1 MLKSVTSSQIF
12 SLFNLYIFTTLIAF
26 LAGALISGSN
36 YSTPVATLIGS
47 ILALLMMY
55 PSYRVGMSR
64 PDQFLSDYGREIV
77 GSTLHTIFI
86 ILIVIANFAL
96 AAVNLRNLSDFL
108 LMEYLVGTPSWSV
121 ILLFCICV
129 AYAVRSGLPTIF
141 RVAQGIFII
150 TAIVFFVIPFLS
162 AAEIEQDMLIALI
175 THLNFK
181 HLGVGTY
188 ITTTVFGEL
197 AFIYLVFPYLHAP
210 GKLYKT
216 FFTTTISSL
225 FLIFTHLI
233 PILLAFGPDLAANL
247 TYPDM
252 ELIRFIRN
260 GSFFETLD
268 PILIILWLTS
278 LFVKIAFTIFI
289 IVSCLSQL
297 TKTKDHKPF
306 TLSVTA
312 FAAVLSL
319 TIARSQPEL
328 NEYILV
334 GGLPILLITEFII
347 PWIYWI
353 VGAFRSPRRANN
365 NQPNKT

>member
-26 LAGALISGSN
+26 LIGTLISGSN
-36 YSTPVATLIGS
+36 FSSPLATLIGAF
-47 ILALLMMY
+47 LALLLMY
-55 PSYRVGMSR
+55 PSVRVGMSR

-86 ILIVIANFAL
+86 LLIVISNFLL

-108 LMEYLVGTPSWSV
+108 LMEYLVGTPSWAV
-121 ILLFCICV
+121 ILIFCICV

-150 TAIVFFVIPFLS
+150 TAIVFFIIPFLS
-162 AAEIEQDMLIALI
+162 AAEIENNMLIALV
-175 THLNFK
+175 THLNFR
-181 HLGVGTY
+181 HLGTGIY
-188 ITTTVFGEL
+188 ITTAVFGEL
-197 AFIYLVFPYLHAP
+197 AFMYLVFPYLHAP
-210 GKLYKT
+210 EKLFKT
-216 FFTTTISSL
+216 FFATTVSAL
-225 FLIFTHLI
+225 LLIFTHLI
-233 PILLAFGPDLAANL
+233 PILLAFGPELAGNL

-260 GSFFETLD
+260 GSFFQTLD

-297 TKTKDHKPF
+297 TKTKDHKAF
-306 TLSVTA
+306 TLSATA
-312 FAAVLSL
+312 FAAVLSMSL
-319 TIARSQPEL
+319 AHSQPEL
-328 NEYILV
+328 NEYIMV
-334 GGLPILLITEFII
+334 IAFPFLLFTELFI

-353 VGAFRSPRRANN
+353 VGAIRFPKTS
-365 NQPNKT
+365 NKKT